1 MTGAEIEKMGPQ
13 AKKCQPLEAGRDQ
26 EEILPLE
33 PSESALLDILILTLG
48 DLFWTSD
55 LWNCKRINLCS
66 FIKPPSLW

>member
-33 PSESALLDILILTLG
+33 PSESALLDIL
-48 DLFWTSD
+48 
-55 LWNCKRINLCS
+55 
-66 FIKPPSLW
+66 